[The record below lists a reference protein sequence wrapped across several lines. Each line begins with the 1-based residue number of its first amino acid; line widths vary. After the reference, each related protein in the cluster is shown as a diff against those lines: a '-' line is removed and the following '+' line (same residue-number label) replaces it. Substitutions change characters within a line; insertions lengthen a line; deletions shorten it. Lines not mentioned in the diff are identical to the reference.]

1 MATVLSTC
9 KKHMIDFWGLPV
21 LRQALLFYTSDMKPK
36 ILLPVIGIGLAIG
49 FSGVSLVW
57 PPVSRVE
64 RIAQLFEELCIQR
77 AKGLQVDPLELGLK
91 AENWRGPNYSDPASL
106 SFINLTDRGCDI
118 STSSPFAQS
127 EAEAQALK
135 SRASALR
142 DRHFPDLAFDPGA
155 QLGSIYIGWT
165 EGAVATP
172 DRWGMFFF
180 AYPDWGDSAGSVLT
194 MGYPPGSQL

>member
-1 MATVLSTC
+1 
-9 KKHMIDFWGLPV
+9 
-21 LRQALLFYTSDMKPK
+21 MKSK

-49 FSGVSLVW
+49 YYGASLVW

-64 RIAQLFEELCIQR
+64 RIAQLFEDLCIQR
-77 AKGLQVDPLELGLK
+77 AKGLQVDPLTLGLK
-91 AENWRGPNYSDPASL
+91 AENWRGPSYSDPASL

-118 STSSPFAQS
+118 STIHPHALSES
-127 EAEAQALK
+127 EAKALK
-135 SRASALR
+135 PLVSALR
-142 DRHFPDLAFDPGA
+142 DYHFPDLAFDPGA
-155 QLGSIYIGWT
+155 QMGSIHIGWA

-180 AYPDWGDSAGSVLT
+180 AYPDWGDSAGSVLI